1 MKTTLR
7 YAAFAVF
14 FALFTFPVQMYA
26 KAPGSAASAK
36 KAAPTTYTVNFNAN
50 GGKGKMSPQ
59 KFAVN
64 KAAKLSANRFTR
76 GGHVFTGWSTSKT
89 GDAKYQ
95 NGQSVKNLAA
105 GGKTV
110 TLYAHWAVQSY
121 IVAFYANGG
130 SGSMSVQKHAYG
142 KAANLP
148 PSRFT
153 RKGYSFAGWATKPQ
167 GKVAYKD
174 KASVKNLTQ
183 DGRTIQLYAVWTA
196 NAATASLPGDEV
208 DFSQLKWVY
217 GGFNGASAKISPN
230 ARVKSLKASNS
241 GVTYSWASGG
251 CQNLGASSATDANCL
266 ACLFCYS
273 DGKWTGGKFDW
284 ICTNNKSPS
293 FKNIQ
298 DKYKGWSSAALSKA
312 TEYAFVIVGKDGRT
326 RTNVIRVKS
335 PGGST
340 STSATKPATS
350 TATTA
355 TKPATSTATTA
366 TKPATSTATTATKPA
381 TSAPSLPGDQVDFA
395 LLKWIYGGFNGVT
408 AKISDNARIKDLKA
422 SKSGVSY
429 SWASGGCQ
437 NLGASS
443 ESDAS
448 CIACLFCYSGGKWI
462 GGKFDWICT
471 NNKSPGFANITDQYK
486 GWSGSVLSKAEE
498 YAFVIL
504 SKDGRARTNVIR
516 VKSPGVST
524 STTSPTSTPPTSTPT
539 TSASTTATDAS
550 SADEVNFSL
559 LQWTYGGFK
568 GEQAKLGAQPRISG
582 LNVNNSGMT
591 YSWKSGGCENLGAT
605 SGSDFSHTVACLFCY
620 YGGKWVGGKFDWVST
635 SRRSRDFKNVHD
647 GYNGW
652 SPTAFTRAEAY
663 AFVIVSKDGKSR
675 SNVIRCGK

>member
-7 YAAFAVF
+7 YAAFAVI
-14 FALFTFPVQMYA
+14 FALFTLPVQMDA
-26 KAPGSAASAK
+26 KAPGSAAASAK
-36 KAAPTTYTVNFNAN
+36 KAAPTTYTVNFSAN
-50 GGKGKMSPQ
+50 GGKGKMSAQ
-59 KFAVN
+59 KFTVN

-76 GGHVFTGWSTSKT
+76 GGHVFAGWSTSKT
-89 GDAKYQ
+89 GAVKYQ

-110 TLYAHWAVQSY
+110 TLCAHWAVKNY
-121 IVAFYANGG
+121 IVIFYANGG
-130 SGSMSVQKHAYG
+130 SGSMSVQKHSYG
-142 KAANLP
+142 KAVNLP
-148 PSRFT
+148 PNRFT

-174 KASVKNLTQ
+174 KASVENLTQ
-183 DGRTIQLYAVWTA
+183 DGRTIQLYAVWKA
-196 NAATASLPGDEV
+196 SAAKDSLPGDEV
-208 DFSQLKWVY
+208 DFSKLQWVY

-230 ARVKSLKASNS
+230 ARVKGLKASNS
-241 GVTYSWASGG
+241 GVTYSWAAGG
-251 CQNLGASSATDANCL
+251 CQNLGASSATDASCI

-273 DGKWTGGKFDW
+273 GGKWTGGKFDW
-284 ICTNNKSPS
+284 ISTNNKSPS

-298 DKYKGWSSAALSKA
+298 DKYKGWSSSVLSKA
-312 TEYAFVIVGKDGRT
+312 TEFAFVIVGKDGRT

-355 TKPATSTATTA
+355 TKPATS
-366 TKPATSTATTATKPA
+366 ST
-381 TSAPSLPGDQVDFA
+381 SLPGDQVDFA

-408 AKISDNARIKDLKA
+408 AKLSDKARIKDLKA

-462 GGKFDWICT
+462 GGKFDWVCT
-471 NNKSPGFANITDQYK
+471 NNKSPSFVNITDQYK

-516 VKSPGVST
+516 VKSPGDST
-524 STTSPTSTPPTSTPT
+524 STTSPTSSPT
-539 TSASTTATDAS
+539 TSSPTATTDAS
-550 SADEVNFSL
+550 SADEVNYSL

-582 LNVNNSGMT
+582 LNVNNSGMS